1 MLNSYN
7 SILYKLQQPNTN
19 RLHLASHSVGGNQ
32 KKFFPV
38 IKIKMIIM
46 KKEKIHICK
55 IKIIE
60 KKTMQKWK
68 VKVILLF
75 IYKEK

>member
-1 MLNSYN
+1 
-7 SILYKLQQPNTN
+7 
-19 RLHLASHSVGGNQ
+19 
-32 KKFFPV
+32 
-38 IKIKMIIM
+38 M

-60 KKTMQKWK
+60 KKTIQKWK

>member
-19 RLHLASHSVGGNQ
+19 RLHLASYSVGGNQ

-60 KKTMQKWK
+60 KKMIQKWK